1 MFSFYKHRHKFMAG
15 SLALILVGFIALFV
29 FGLNLDI
36 QFKGGSI
43 LTYTYEGEIDLNEIE
58 PIIEDTLEQSVS
70 LQLTENLGT
79 KTRSLVVNVAGDD
92 ALSTEKQTSLRSALT
107 ENFPDAQFKVSETNV
122 VDPFIGRETL
132 IKGLLAILVA
142 SALIVIYVWIR
153 FRTISGPS
161 AGVFSLLA
169 LFHDVLIA
177 FFVFIFMR
185 AALNET
191 VIAVV
196 LSILGWSVN
205 DTIVIFDRIRENKG
219 NRANREETL
228 PQLVDRSINEVL
240 SRSITTSVCAFL
252 AVSVAYVFSLIYNI
266 ESIREFA
273 LPMMVGMVVG
283 SYSSIFLATPFWA
296 QWMTRN
302 GRSGFES

>member
-240 SRSITTSVCAFL
+240 SRSITTASVLFWRL
-252 AVSVAYVFSLIYNI
+252 AWPMYSL
-266 ESIREFA
+266 
-273 LPMMVGMVVG
+273 
-283 SYSSIFLATPFWA
+283 
-296 QWMTRN
+296 
-302 GRSGFES
+302 